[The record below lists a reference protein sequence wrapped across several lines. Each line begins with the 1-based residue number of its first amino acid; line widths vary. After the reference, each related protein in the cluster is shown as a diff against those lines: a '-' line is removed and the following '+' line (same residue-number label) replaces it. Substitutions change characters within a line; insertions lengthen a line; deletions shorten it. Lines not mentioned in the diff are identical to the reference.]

1 MRHDKECR
9 CDKEGD
15 AIVASTGFKDYYSI
29 LGVAKSDDGDAIKK
43 AFRQLARK
51 YHPDVNPGDK
61 SSEDKFKEIN
71 EAYEVLSDKDK
82 RAKYDQYGQYWDK
95 VGAPGSSPGGG
106 GYRPQGGPQG
116 GDFNDVEFGK
126 FDNFDEFIN
135 DLLGRMG
142 NSSGGGRGGGDPFSG
157 GFRNPSTSNA
167 NLDIQAKVT
176 LTFSEA
182 FNGVQR
188 PFSIGTETI
197 TVKIPP
203 GAKTGSK
210 IRVRGKGNFSPLYT
224 SQRGDLY
231 LIVELTKHGFFQFDG
246 DNLTCE
252 VAIAPDEAVLG
263 TQVEVPTPD
272 GTVTL
277 TVPSGVKSG
286 QSMRLRGKGWKNTK
300 GDRTDQ
306 IVKLIITPP
315 KDLSKIERE
324 AYETLRDNRSTDVR
338 SALKS
343 VKL

>member
-1 MRHDKECR
+1 M
-9 CDKEGD
+9 
-15 AIVASTGFKDYYSI
+15 ASAGFKDYYSI

-51 YHPDVNPGDK
+51 HHPDVNPGDK

-95 VGAPGSSPGGG
+95 AGAPGPSGG
-106 GYRPQGGPQG
+106 GYRPQGGPQS
-116 GDFNDVEFGK
+116 GDFNDLEFGK

-142 NSSGGGRGGGDPFSG
+142 NGGGSTGRGGGDPFSGG

-176 LTFSEA
+176 LTFNEA

-252 VAIAPDEAVLG
+252 VPIAPDEAVLG

-272 GTVTL
+272 GMVTI
-277 TVPSGVKSG
+277 TVPAGIKSG

-306 IVKLIITPP
+306 MVKLIITAP
-315 KDLSKIERE
+315 KNLSAIERE

-338 SALKS
+338 SAIKNLK
-343 VKL
+343 L

>member
-1 MRHDKECR
+1 M
-9 CDKEGD
+9 
-15 AIVASTGFKDYYSI
+15 ASAGFKDYYSI
-29 LGVAKSDDGDAIKK
+29 LGVAKSDDSDAIKK

-51 YHPDVNPGDK
+51 HHPDVNPGDK

-95 VGAPGSSPGGG
+95 AGAPGPSGGG
-106 GYRPQGGPQG
+106 GYRPQGSPQG
-116 GDFNDVEFGK
+116 GDFNDLEFGK

-142 NSSGGGRGGGDPFSG
+142 NSGSSTGRGGSDPFSGG

-176 LTFSEA
+176 LTFNEA

-246 DNLTCE
+246 DNLICE
-252 VAIAPDEAVLG
+252 VPIAPDEAVLG

-272 GTVTL
+272 GTVTI
-277 TVPSGVKSG
+277 TVPAGIKSG

-306 IVKLIITPP
+306 MVKLVITAP
-315 KDLSKIERE
+315 KNLSDIERE
-324 AYETLRDNRSTDVR
+324 AYGTLRDNRSTDVR
-338 SALKS
+338 SAIKNM
-343 VKL
+343 KL